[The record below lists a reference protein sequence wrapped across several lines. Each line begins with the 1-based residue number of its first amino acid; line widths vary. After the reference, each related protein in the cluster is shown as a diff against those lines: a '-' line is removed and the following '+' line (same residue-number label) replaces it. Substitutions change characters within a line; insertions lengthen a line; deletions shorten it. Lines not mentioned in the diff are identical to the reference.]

1 MEPSRHGRLR
11 HHVVERVET
20 KPPTL
25 WRALGAIFIATGVFV
40 VVSALAMRLVEPET
54 FTNMGDALWFSVVT
68 VSTVG
73 YGDLLPETGLGRFVA
88 GVIMMFA
95 LAFVP
100 AVTSIVVSV
109 MMARRRAFG
118 ESSAAVVEEQPEA
131 ADPERQNDDRR

>member
-1 MEPSRHGRLR
+1 M
-11 HHVVERVET
+11 VERTEA

-25 WRALGAIFIATGVFV
+25 WRALGAIFLVTALFV
-40 VVSALAMRLVEPET
+40 VLAALAMRLVEPET

-73 YGDLLPETGLGRFVA
+73 YGDILPETGLGRFVA
-88 GVIMMFA
+88 GVIMLFA

-109 MMARRRAFG
+109 MMARRRTFG
-118 ESSAAVVEEQPEA
+118 ESAATVVEEPPEA
-131 ADPERQNDDRR
+131 ADPEGQSDDRR

>member
-1 MEPSRHGRLR
+1 MESSRHARL
-11 HHVVERVET
+11 HQVVEKREA

-25 WRALGAIFIATGVFV
+25 WRALGAIFIATGLFV
-40 VVSALAMRLVEPET
+40 VLAAVAMRLVEPET

-73 YGDLLPETGLGRFVA
+73 YGDLLPETDLGRFVA

-109 MMARRRAFG
+109 MMARRRALE
-118 ESSAAVVEEQPEA
+118 ESGGAVVEGQPEP
-131 ADPERQNDDRR
+131 ADPERQDDDRR